1 MVFLATIV
9 CFVEAKVI
17 TDMEITPCPLK
28 ILAKEE
34 LASVVMEMLLQKDSC
49 NSLNQTMTFLKKSK
63 RNNFLGAVQ
72 NRPFYFTD
80 ITSKIA
86 AQGTSLSH

>member
-1 MVFLATIV
+1 MVFLVTIV
-9 CFVEAKVI
+9 CFVAAKII
-17 TDMEITPCPLK
+17 TDMEIILCPLK

-63 RNNFLGAVQ
+63 RK
-72 NRPFYFTD
+72 
-80 ITSKIA
+80 KIKEKA
-86 AQGTSLSH
+86 WIKKI